1 MWGVSRLQ
9 VDGICGCRRVYRE
22 VVEARSNYITALVY
36 STGINQIEKEQ
47 VCVPPGIV
55 RGKGETCNLLC
66 TARL

>member
-1 MWGVSRLQ
+1 MVGRLQ
-9 VDGICGCRRVYRE
+9 LHGICGYRLVYRE

-36 STGINQIEKEQ
+36 LTGISQIEKEQ

>member
-1 MWGVSRLQ
+1 MVGRLQ
-9 VDGICGCRRVYRE
+9 LHGICGCRLVYRE

-36 STGINQIEKEQ
+36 LTGISQIEKEQ
-47 VCVPPGIV
+47 VCVPHGIV